1 VSLIERLEWDSSFF
15 GFPIGK
21 VREGVGPDEIELA
34 VREAGEQDLRCV
46 YLLAKA
52 NDYALLDKAQRNGF
66 LVRDVRI
73 ELERE
78 VAGHRASQTGL
89 RRGST
94 EDLARLSSIAR
105 ESFRHTRFFA
115 DYGFPPDRSAELYV
129 EWLRLGLEGNDG
141 WEALVSDDTRGF
153 VVCRVDRPSGIGS
166 IALIGVASDAANKG
180 LGSALMAGAGALF
193 VGSSLQ
199 TATVVTQGNNVKAQ
213 RLYQSHGYR
222 TSRTHLWLH
231 RWMP

>member
-1 VSLIERLEWDSSFF
+1 MSLIERLEWDSSFF

-21 VREGVGPDEIELA
+21 VKEGVGPNEIEPA
-34 VREAGEQDLRCV
+34 VREAGKCNLRCI
-46 YLLAKA
+46 YLLAPA

-78 VAGHRASQTGL
+78 VAGHEASKTGL
-89 RRGST
+89 RRGSV
-94 EDLARLSSIAR
+94 EDLAYLSSIAR
-105 ESFRHTRFFA
+105 ESFRNTRFFA

-129 EWLRLGLEGNDG
+129 EWLRLGLEGKDG
-141 WEALVSDDTRGF
+141 WEALVSDDLRGF
-153 VVCRVDRPSGIGS
+153 VVCRVDRPSSIGS
-166 IALIGVASDAANKG
+166 ITLIGVALDATRKG

-193 VGSSLQ
+193 ACSSLQ
-199 TATVVTQGNNVKAQ
+199 TATVVTQGNNVAAQ
-213 RLYQSHGYR
+213 RLYQAHGYR
-222 TSRTHLWLH
+222 TSKTHLWLH

>member
-21 VREGVGPDEIELA
+21 VREGVRADEIELA
-34 VREAGEQDLRCV
+34 VREAGRCNLRCI
-46 YLLAKA
+46 YLLAPA
-52 NDYALLDKAQRNGF
+52 NDYALLDKAQRSGF
-66 LVRDVRI
+66 LVRDIRI
-73 ELERE
+73 ELERG
-78 VAGHRASQTGL
+78 VVGHQASKAGL
-89 RRGST
+89 RRGSV
-94 EDLARLSSIAR
+94 EDLACLSSIAR

-129 EWLRLGLEGNDG
+129 EWLRLGLEGEDG
-141 WEALVSDDTRGF
+141 WVALVSENAHGF

-166 IALIGVASDAANKG
+166 IALIGVASGATKKG

-199 TATVVTQGNNVKAQ
+199 TATVVTQGNNVAAQ
-213 RLYQSHGYR
+213 RLYQAHGYR
-222 TSRTHLWLH
+222 TSQTHLWLH